1 MKDGDPL
8 TRGEVVIE
16 RTGDYDYVRRVA
28 ALPGDTIAMRNGL
41 VVLNG
46 NPVAQQPVG
55 EESRSDD
62 PLRRPAKRMREQFP
76 GEASP
81 HLVYDFGPTPQDEMP
96 ELTLGDDEYFR
107 LGDNRDNSLDSRF
120 DPVMG
125 GPGIVKR
132 DRITG
137 RVLFRYWR
145 KGVGLAKG
153 RL

>member
-1 MKDGDPL
+1 
-8 TRGEVVIE
+8 
-16 RTGDYDYVRRVA
+16 
-28 ALPGDTIAMRNGL
+28 
-41 VVLNG
+41 
-46 NPVAQQPVG
+46 
-55 EESRSDD
+55 
-62 PLRRPAKRMREQFP
+62 
-76 GEASP
+76 
-81 HLVYDFGPTPQDEMP
+81 MP
-96 ELTLGDDEYFR
+96 ELTLGDDEYFL